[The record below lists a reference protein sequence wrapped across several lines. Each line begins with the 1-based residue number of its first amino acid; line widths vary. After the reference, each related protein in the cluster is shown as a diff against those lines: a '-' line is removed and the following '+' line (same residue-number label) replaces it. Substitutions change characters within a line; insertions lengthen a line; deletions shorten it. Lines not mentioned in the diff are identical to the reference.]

1 MEYKGVIMHGKG
13 GVKEERERGRG
24 RIAPKGCVAVYV
36 GGGEEEEQGLVRLI
50 IGIHHLHH
58 PFFREL
64 LEAAEEAYGFHHT
77 GPLKVPCNVENLKKL
92 KQMIQKG
99 K

>member
-1 MEYKGVIMHGKG
+1 MHGEGSKKRKG
-13 GVKEERERGRG
+13 GVKEERERGR
-24 RIAPKGCVAVYV
+24 IAPKGCVVVYV
-36 GGGEEEEQGLVRLI
+36 GEEEEEQSLVRFI

-77 GPLKVPCNVENLKKL
+77 GPLKIPCNVQTFKKL
-92 KQMIQKG
+92 KNMIRKG